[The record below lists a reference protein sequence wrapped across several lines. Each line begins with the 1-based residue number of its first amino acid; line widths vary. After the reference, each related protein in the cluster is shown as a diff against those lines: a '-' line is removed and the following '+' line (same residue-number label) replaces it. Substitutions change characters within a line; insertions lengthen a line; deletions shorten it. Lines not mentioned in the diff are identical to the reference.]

1 MAAVVTFDRVS
12 KRYRLGTHHGS
23 LRDAVATL
31 ASRWPPWRGYHND
44 TADYIWALQNVTFEV
59 ERGQVVGIVGH
70 NGAGKTTLLKLL
82 SGVTKPTSGRLAVT
96 GRVSALIE
104 LGAGFH
110 PDLTGR
116 ENIYLNGAILGLSR
130 REIDRKFDRIVAFAE
145 LEKFIDT
152 PVKRYSSG
160 MYARLGFS
168 VAAHTDPDLLL
179 VDEVLGVGDTSFQ
192 QKCFDFIHSYVSGD
206 KTALFVSHNLYVLE
220 QLCDRLIWLDSGEIV
235 RIGPPAAV
243 LPAYFDSM
251 EQRTLQQKAL
261 LAPQTS
267 SLRITDVRFEDAKGV
282 ERDTFASGE
291 AIIVV
296 IHYEA
301 ETFIA
306 RPHFCL
312 TIANPGGRQL
322 LIGANMLVDGQAPAS
337 ICGLGCIK
345 CRFAALPLM
354 PRAYELWGE
363 VWHEDRTR
371 PLVGWQRLGTF
382 RLVEAET
389 HKHRTGP
396 VSVRHLR
403 ADAPVRVPYTWEY

>member
-1 MAAVVTFDRVS
+1 MAAVVTLDRVS

-31 ASRWPPWRGYHND
+31 ASRWTPWHHHHTD
-44 TADYIWALQNVTFEV
+44 TADYIWALQNVSFEV
-59 ERGQVVGIVGH
+59 DRGQVVGIIGH

-220 QLCDRLIWLDSGEIV
+220 QLCDSLIWLDSGEIV
-235 RIGPPAAV
+235 RIGPPAVV
-243 LPAYFDSM
+243 LPAYFDYM
-251 EQRTLQQKAL
+251 EQRTLAHKA
-261 LAPQTS
+261 S
-267 SLRITDVRFEDAKGV
+267 SVVGDSGLHITAVTFEDTAGV
-282 ERDTFASGE
+282 ERDTFPPGADVTV
-291 AIIVV
+291 A
-296 IHYEA
+296 IHYRA
-301 ETFIA
+301 PTPLS

-312 TIANPGGRQL
+312 GIVNPGMGQP
-322 LIGANMLVDGQAPAS
+322 LIGASMLVDGHAPARLEG
-337 ICGLGCIK
+337 IGVIK
-345 CRFAALPLM
+345 CRFASLPLM
-354 PRAYELWGE
+354 PRVYELWGE
-363 VWHEDRTR
+363 VWRDDRTQT
-371 PLVGWQRLGTF
+371 LVDWHRLGRF
-382 RLVEAET
+382 RVAEPSA
-389 HKHRTGP
+389 RCEPPQPG
-396 VSVRHLR
+396 SVRHRR
-403 ADAPVRVPYTWEY
+403 ADAPVRVPYTWEF